1 MNYHGE
7 TPARRAMRESTV
19 AASGAVERSLTRI
32 LQYLKQEK
40 FITGNRMNGILTRS
54 GFSDAEKAGQA
65 LSSVEVKVDSGN
77 DPIKGRQWLET
88 FLKILRRQD
97 IGEEDVAK
105 EIAKL
110 YGKAKLDI
118 YFHYFCLYSCSKI
131 CP

>member
-1 MNYHGE
+1 MNYRGE
-7 TPARRAMRESTV
+7 TPARRALRESTV
-19 AASGAVERSLTRI
+19 AASGAVQRSLPQI

-40 FITGNRMNGILTRS
+40 FMTANQMSEILTMS
-54 GFSDAEKAGQA
+54 GVGAAHKAGQA

-77 DPIKGRQWLET
+77 DPNKGRQWLEM

-110 YGKAKLDI
+110 YGKAKLNTSI
-118 YFHYFCLYSCSKI
+118 IIGLFLQ
-131 CP
+131 